1 MTVEKFPELT
11 PYIHAP
17 IIAILEVASQITLQI
32 KTTTIFTSSASDL
45 VVFLDYFNI
54 YFEGTYFKF
63 AFPCKFLQTNRNVRD
78 HRVVTVNVWSLQEC
92 NSNKTKYF
100 RL

>member
-17 IIAILEVASQITLQI
+17 TIAILEVASQTTLQI

-92 NSNKTKYF
+92 NA
-100 RL
+100 LL